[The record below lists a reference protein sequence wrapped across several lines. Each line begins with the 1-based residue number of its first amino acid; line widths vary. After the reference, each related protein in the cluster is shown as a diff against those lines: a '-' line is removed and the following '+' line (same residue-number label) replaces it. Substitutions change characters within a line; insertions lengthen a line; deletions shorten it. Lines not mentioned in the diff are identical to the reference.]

1 MLLLTVEA
9 KAQERRV
16 LTREEIE
23 ERVNPTL
30 STVAQGAIISEPS
43 TRNMGEVADREVVNT
58 YFTLHNT
65 RDERVTVSELRS
77 ACSCL
82 RVVTP
87 ITAIEAG
94 ESVTL
99 RAEFN
104 PSGRSGAFSIPILL
118 YTSLDDNNP
127 TARLTVE
134 GSVVA
139 TEEWSHLPIAM
150 GDIRLSRKSVV
161 MDSRTRS
168 ERIVVVNVGDRALRL
183 SAQPTIEGIAL
194 HTEPSQLQP
203 GEEGDM
209 VITYAPTTWPI
220 QDIETALVVEGCGEA
235 RPTERLIKIT
245 IKH

>member
-30 STVAQGAIISEPS
+30 STVAQGAIIIEPS
-43 TRNMGEVADREVVNT
+43 TRNMGEVAERDVVNT
-58 YFTLHNT
+58 YFTLRNT
-65 RDERVTVSELRS
+65 QDERITVSQLRS

-82 RVVTP
+82 KVVTP

-99 RAEFN
+99 RVEFN
-104 PSGRSGAFSIPILL
+104 PSGRSGAFLIPILL
-118 YTSLDDNNP
+118 YTSIDENLP

-150 GDIRLSRKSVV
+150 GAIRLSRKSVV
-161 MDSRTRS
+161 MDSQTRS
-168 ERIVVVNVGDRALRL
+168 ERIVVVNVGDGALRL
-183 SAQPTIEGIAL
+183 SAQPTIEGITL

-209 VITYAPTTWPI
+209 VITYAPSIWPTH
-220 QDIETALVVEGCGEA
+220 DIETALVVEGCGEA

-245 IKH
+245 IKK